1 MKRTLILALVLTTWS
16 LTPSAFAQAAD
27 VYDPAN
33 YPFYYNALYADLF
46 WRCKTPDVGGVGI
59 EGYAMASRG
68 ETIRQ
73 FEVRLIARDAK
84 GKKLADRSAYGESI
98 HTRQFKPVPFQIAV
112 PPGGEKIR
120 HDLLYS
126 FEVPNEAPDSQHQFR
141 SVENACGEK
150 WRRKAK

>member
-1 MKRTLILALVLTTWS
+1 MNRTLILALILTTWS
-16 LTPSAFAQAAD
+16 VTPSTFAHAAD

-33 YPFYYNALYADLF
+33 YPFYYDALYADLF

-68 ETIRQ
+68 ASVSN
-73 FEVRLIARDAK
+73 FEVRLIARDAQ

-98 HTRQFKPVPFQIAV
+98 HTYQFKPVPFQIAV
-112 PPGGEKIR
+112 PAGGEKIR

-126 FEVPNEAPDSQHQFR
+126 FEVPTETRDNAHQFG
-141 SVENACGEK
+141 SIENACGEK
-150 WRRKAK
+150 WRRQAK